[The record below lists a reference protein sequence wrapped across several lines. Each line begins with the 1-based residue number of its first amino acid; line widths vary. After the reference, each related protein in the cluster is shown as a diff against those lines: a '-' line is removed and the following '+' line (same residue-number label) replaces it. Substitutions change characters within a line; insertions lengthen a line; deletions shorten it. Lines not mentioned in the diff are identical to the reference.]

1 MELRLLRT
9 TIHQRATYSSCA
21 GVNNQDRQ
29 VKINVQFSR
38 QSQLSS
44 STLTLASRSTIKV
57 GNNVDNSTSASQV
70 DESSSTYSSL
80 AEVKN
85 QLRQVRSTNRVQC
98 AVLASKPTINFDE
111 SSRHFAFNVQ
121 FSRQSQQSNIASTK
135 KEHDQERSKKHRY
148 KKEHE
153 QERSKKHKYEDG
165 ARSRTK
171 YEAQEDRFTR
181 NVCGTGP

>member
-57 GNNVDNSTSASQV
+57 GNNVNNSTSASQV

-85 QLRQVRSTNRVQC
+85 QLRQVRSTNRVQR
-98 AVLASKPTINFDE
+98 AVLASKQTINFDE
-111 SSRHFAFNVQ
+111 PSRHFAFNVQ
-121 FSRQSQQSNIASTK
+121 FSRLNQRSTLTNPVDMSRSTYSSRVKTNSQLRRIKPTFRVQRTVLAS
-135 KEHDQERSKKHRY
+135 RPAS
-148 KKEHE
+148 
-153 QERSKKHKYEDG
+153 
-165 ARSRTK
+165 
-171 YEAQEDRFTR
+171 
-181 NVCGTGP
+181 